1 MLISIHNYV
10 DYDHNIA
17 NCDHYD
23 QANSNADGSQFILME
38 DEQMQFQS
46 SALPMIIL

>member
-17 NCDHYD
+17 NRDHYD
-23 QANSNADGSQFILME
+23 QANNNDDGSQFILLE
-38 DEQMQFQS
+38 DEQKQFQS
-46 SALPMIIL
+46 SANHNHD